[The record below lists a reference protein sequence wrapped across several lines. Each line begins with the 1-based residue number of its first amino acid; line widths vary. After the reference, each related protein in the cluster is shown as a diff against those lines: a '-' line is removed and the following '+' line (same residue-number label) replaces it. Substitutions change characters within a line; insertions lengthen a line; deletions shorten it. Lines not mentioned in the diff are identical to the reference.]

1 MNMIKPFI
9 FFECIALVKLTGRKA
24 SNITEFLEI
33 FKQVSPE
40 CVFHHMHQYF
50 LRSSAQPIHYTND
63 FAVWVAEWLEEKSL
77 AERLANINP
86 YAYASVEEL
95 RWETIHIME
104 DYLTEFP
111 PPRPV
116 LPGGE
121 FYFNEG
127 VTIVVPTGLKATNV
141 EEFTECLGKVDRSS
155 IYFHFFEAR
164 LRLGKERDDF
174 SEWLSTT
181 LGMKDVAEEIRG
193 FDAYLFEIDE
203 LRTRIKGLLVGELNG
218 TRSIQENR

>member
-1 MNMIKPFI
+1 MNKTKPFI

-33 FKQVSPE
+33 FKRVSPE

-50 LRSSAQPIHYTND
+50 LKPSARLIYYTND
-63 FAVWVAEWLEEKSL
+63 FAAWVAEWLEEKSL
-77 AERLANINP
+77 AERLANLNP

-95 RWETIHIME
+95 RWETIHIIE
-104 DYLTEFP
+104 NYLTEFP

-127 VTIVVPTGLKATNV
+127 VTIVVPTGLEATNT
-141 EEFTECLGKVDRSS
+141 EGFAECLEKVDRSS

-181 LGMKDVAEEIRG
+181 LGMKEIAEEIKS
-193 FDAYLFEIDE
+193 FDAYLFDLDE
-203 LRTRIKGLLVGELNG
+203 LRNKIKRLLNG
-218 TRSIQENR
+218 EFNKTRSIQENR